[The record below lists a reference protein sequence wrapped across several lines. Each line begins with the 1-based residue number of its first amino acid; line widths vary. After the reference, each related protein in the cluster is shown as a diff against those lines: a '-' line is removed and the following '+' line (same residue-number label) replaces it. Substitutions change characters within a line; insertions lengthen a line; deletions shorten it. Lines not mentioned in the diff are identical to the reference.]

1 MVSITKRQ
9 LKNIFWLMFA
19 FILSECANQ
28 LPPEGGAVDTIPP
41 KIVEVYPADGTINF
55 SDDYFELGFSEYVEK
70 RTVKDAIFISP
81 AIEGELELDW
91 SGKYVQVYFPGNLK
105 LNVTYVVT
113 IGTDVEDYNNK
124 NKMAEAFTF
133 TFSTGPEIDRR
144 AITGKIFDEKPQGI
158 MIFGYLLKDAEPNPL
173 ETKPDYISQSGA
185 DGTFKLAGLAAGS
198 YRIFAV
204 RDEFRDLLFQPDQDD
219 IGIPYLDA
227 VLQVE
232 DTLFSGLNFVLT
244 KIDTLSPRLLSAS
257 MTDRSHILVNFSE
270 ELDRRSIKAINSYL
284 FDSTASKRTQIKYA
298 FKGGTKPSE
307 LVLVPNEIL
316 PKENLIY
323 LFADSIRDNS
333 NNIFN
338 NDFVQLTISDRPDT
352 SKTQLS
358 NSMPPSESKDV
369 DFLAPKFTFEFN
381 DAFDLVKAR
390 EGITFSDTL
399 KKNFSFEVEFLD
411 DASFVISPLKR
422 LEASKNYVIKIDLE
436 YLKDAS
442 GNFYDSVYQYTFKTI
457 TGLEFT
463 GVSGKVLNVDGSK
476 NPKLVLRN
484 AENVKAGYST
494 AIQKN
499 DYFNFERII
508 PGKYLLSAFYDLDSN
523 NVYSKGEMFPF
534 KASEEFSFYPDT
546 LKLRARWTETDLKFN
561 FNAR

>member
-9 LKNIFWLMFA
+9 LKNIFWLMLA

-55 SDDYFELGFSEYVEK
+55 SDDYFEIGFSEYVEK

-91 SGKYVQVYFPGNLK
+91 SGKYVQVYFPENLK
-105 LNVTYVVT
+105 KNVTYVVT

-133 TFSTGPEIDRR
+133 TFSTGSEIDKRT
-144 AITGKIFDEKPQGI
+144 ITGKIYNDKPQGI
-158 MIFGYLLKDAEPNPL
+158 LIFGYLLKDAEPNPL
-173 ETKPDYISQSGA
+173 EIKPDYISQSGA

-198 YRIFAV
+198 YRVFTV

-227 VLQVE
+227 VLQVG
-232 DTLFSGLNFVLT
+232 DTLFSGLNFIMT

-270 ELDRRSIKAINSYL
+270 ELDTRSIKAINYYL
-284 FDSTASKRTQIKYA
+284 FDSTTSKRTQIKYA
-298 FKGGTKPSE
+298 FKGSTKPSE
-307 LVLVPNEIL
+307 IVLVPNEIL
-316 PKENLIY
+316 PMENSIY

-333 NNIFN
+333 SNIFY
-338 NDFVQLTISDRPDT
+338 NDYAQLTISERSDT
-352 SKTQLS
+352 SKTELS
-358 NSMPPSESKDV
+358 SAIPPAGSKDV
-369 DFLAPKFTFEFN
+369 DFLSPKFTFEFN
-381 DAFDLVKAR
+381 DAFDIVKAR

-399 KKNFSFEVEFLD
+399 KKSIPFEIEFLD
-411 DASFVISPLKR
+411 DASFAISPLKR
-422 LEASKNYVIKIDLE
+422 LEASKNYVIKIDLNL
-436 YLKDAS
+436 LKDAS
-442 GNFYDSVYQYTFKTI
+442 GNFYDSVYQYNFKTI
-457 TGLEFT
+457 TGSDFT
-463 GVSGKVLNVDGSK
+463 GASGKILNADETK

-484 AENVKAGYST
+484 AANVKAEYST

-499 DYFNFERII
+499 DFFSFERII
-508 PGKYLLSAFYDLDSN
+508 PGKYLLSAYYDLDSN
-523 NVYSKGEMFPF
+523 DVYSKGEMFPF
-534 KASEEFSFYPDT
+534 KASEEFSFYRDT
-546 LKLRARWTETDLKFN
+546 LNLRARWTETDLKFD
-561 FNAR
+561 FRGK